1 MLRHVAETI
10 RRAFSEFLT
19 IPTAVIGG
27 FLLVAVVTYF
37 LDQGHIAD
45 KRPDSGLLNG
55 ILFSDPQS
63 VGELLG
69 VIAASIITLT
79 SITFALLL
87 VAVQQGAAALTSQ
100 VFDQFLR
107 RSANQFYFGFFIGLA
122 LYSLIILATSSPSH
136 TPVYGAAVAFL
147 MTIVTLYLLILLIYT
162 TIDQMR
168 PVMIIQ
174 AIRDYTLAAREGQL
188 NLLKNTR
195 RSSRSSAPTAVAAI
209 ADRSGFL
216 VRVDIAAIAKAT
228 ARTPRD
234 VEIIVLASIG
244 DYVTIHDVIAEI
256 KADVAEDASAL
267 EQAVRTALVLE
278 EQRDL
283 GTDPA
288 FGIEQ
293 LLTIGWTSVST
304 AKSNPQPGM
313 LVCQNLRQILAHWFN
328 PGDQAVTGGESD
340 GIEPP
345 PPVVYVDNVPGE
357 MIKAFESLAVVA
369 SESMQHQTLAEILRT
384 FAMMFRH
391 LPPDLQ
397 DRAEDMLLR
406 SLSALGDHVLTSEL
420 DEMLSQMVA
429 ALTAAGRTGSASAI
443 RDAQQRLGTS
453 IGRLNSRAT
462 RAARDSN
469 D

>member
-1 MLRHVAETI
+1 MLRQVVETI
-10 RRAFSEFLT
+10 RRAFSKFLN

-27 FLLVAVVTYF
+27 FLLVAVATYF
-37 LDQGHIAD
+37 LDQGHIAEGG
-45 KRPDSGLLNG
+45 SGLLNG

-107 RSANQFYFGFFIGLA
+107 RSANQFYFGFFVGLA

-147 MTIVTLYLLILLIYT
+147 MTIVALYLLILLIYT
-162 TIDQMR
+162 TIAQMR
-168 PVMIIQ
+168 PVIVIQ

-195 RSSRSSAPTAVAAI
+195 RSSRSSAPRAVAAI

-228 ARTPRD
+228 AKTPRD
-234 VEIIVLASIG
+234 VEIIILLSIG
-244 DYVTIHDVIAEI
+244 DYATIHDVIAEI
-256 KADVAEDASAL
+256 RADVAEDALAL
-267 EQAVRTALVLE
+267 EQAVRTALVLA

-293 LLTIGWTSVST
+293 LRTIGWSSIST
-304 AKSNPQPGM
+304 AKSNPEPGM
-313 LVCQNLRQILAHWFN
+313 LVCQNLRHILAHWFN
-328 PGDQAVTGGESD
+328 TGDQAGTGGESD

-345 PPVVYVDNVPGE
+345 PPVVYVDNVPEE
-357 MIKAFESLAVVA
+357 MIRAFESLAVVA

-429 ALTAAGRTGSASAI
+429 ALTAAGRTSSASAI
-443 RDAQQRLGTS
+443 RDAQQRLGMS